1 MNISV
6 NGVPTYY
13 DVQITED
20 LNKHWMNITKEIIE
34 NGEVIQSI
42 EIDGVEYQ
50 GDHSQLLMSQ
60 FDQIDSVK
68 IITMSMENSFYLTL
82 QDLNQYA
89 TKVLEMM
96 SDYITPLYSGTIQEC
111 RELST
116 VVESLEWII
125 TTTNYLQHLVN
136 TSKLTTDINHVI
148 NETVDK
154 YNILLEMLTSE
165 LEWGN
170 LIGFADIVQYE
181 FIPTLEI
188 FHSASKEVGFPER
201 DALQ

>member
-20 LNKHWMNITKEIIE
+20 LNKNWVNITKEIIE

-50 GDHSQLLMSQ
+50 GDHSHLLMNQSNR
-60 FDQIDSVK
+60 IESVK
-68 IITMSMENSFYLTL
+68 ITTISMEDCFYLTL
-82 QDLNQYA
+82 KDLNQYA
-89 TKVLEMM
+89 IKVLEMM
-96 SDYITPLYSGTIQEC
+96 SDYIMPLYSVTAQEC
-111 RELST
+111 KELPT
-116 VVESLEWII
+116 IVESLEWII
-125 TTTNYLQHLVN
+125 TSTNYLQYLVN
-136 TSKLTTDINHVI
+136 TSKLTTEINDVI
-148 NETVDK
+148 NDAVNK
-154 YNILLEMLTSE
+154 YNALLEMLTSE